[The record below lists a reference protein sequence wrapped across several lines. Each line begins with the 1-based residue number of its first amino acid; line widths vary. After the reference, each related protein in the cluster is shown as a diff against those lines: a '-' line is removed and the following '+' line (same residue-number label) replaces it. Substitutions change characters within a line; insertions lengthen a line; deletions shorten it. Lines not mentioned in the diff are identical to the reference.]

1 MGQEIGWHLRFTRA
15 ETLEIL
21 VRKGLV
27 EALREEAA
35 VAGIWDLEVRPRG
48 SSVLGTFTRKLRG

>member
-1 MGQEIGWHLRFTRA
+1 M
-15 ETLEIL
+15 
-21 VRKGLV
+21 RKGLV